1 MALISV
7 ILLIATL
14 SPFVLGA
21 CSLMNLTLA
30 TPVPVYD
37 SEQSR
42 VMWEA
47 IGYAKGYEIT
57 HYTDDNGE
65 PGEAVGDPVFQ
76 PSNVYAVNKSGTYW
90 IGVKAISSKST
101 IKDSAEGKIRIE
113 KENTEVDVTV
123 DPEDPSPDEPGKE
136 DPSTDPDDVLPSN
149 APSLNLP
156 VGAKRRFNYISV
168 ASVGGISVPLTENTG
183 KVVRLESGN
192 NVISNYW
199 SYDSANGAI
208 DIEYSLFGGVATGED
223 TQFTAYTEDGD
234 SFSFY
239 VTLCALN
246 DLPADISL
254 PSYGAFVYCKTGQSA
269 AEGLKIEY
277 DSAVSLLAVSVDGI
291 KIPYTTTNFS
301 SSSKYINFNQSYL
314 KNLEYGTHRVEL
326 FTTKGILDFYVF
338 VYSSSIMCYNLSFE
352 FDDTYPAVM
361 LKWQVDYAVDKYEVV
376 IDGTA
381 YSSTDYPD
389 RFEGNSFDMEGLVN
403 GGSCTA
409 YVRSYVNSI
418 STPAVSATVAYA
430 DNTAGLDKYFN
441 PESGFTYLG
450 TTYNRYID
458 SDEEMEILA
467 HYMILY
473 NYLLEEKSFNT
484 SDGQTT
490 MTYMDVYIDSASLGA
505 TDARSV
511 MKLFE
516 TACGTYKESLKY
528 SYAAVA
534 LSDGA
539 FRIGLQL
546 TSQNEALY
554 DSTTSYTESASNVDH
569 LKKSSRKSDFDDF
582 KINQR
587 QGVSVKTSDQL
598 FFAIEAGYKPLPEE
612 GSVAEKLYELAK
624 DVCRTWID
632 DSMTDYEKVHA
643 IYDWLGVNVIYDYN
657 IVNEMS
663 GILPSDDR
671 YDKFYSYD
679 SFYLEGVLENGVAVC
694 NGIAKTFVVLCG
706 IEGITAVKVN
716 GTASGGAHAWNKVYI
731 NEKWYIVDSTWSN
744 QKATDKKEVFS
755 HDYLFLT
762 TSESASKRTELT
774 ESTLGYYCGDTH
786 IRAEY

>member
-1 MALISV
+1 MVLISL
-7 ILLIATL
+7 ILVIATL

-21 CSLMNLTLA
+21 CSFMNFTLA

-37 SEQSR
+37 SELSR
-42 VMWEA
+42 ITWNE

-57 HYTDDNGE
+57 HYADLDGK
-65 PGEAVGDPVFQ
+65 PGEAVGDAVFQ
-76 PSNVYAVNKSGTYW
+76 QTNVYAVNESGTYW

-101 IKDSAEGKIRIE
+101 INDSAEGRIRVV
-113 KENTEVDVTV
+113 KENTEVDVIV
-123 DPEDPSPDEPGKE
+123 DPDDTEDEEPTPEQG
-136 DPSTDPDDVLPSN
+136 DVLPSN
-149 APSLNLP
+149 APELNLP
-156 VGAKRRFNYISV
+156 VGAKSRFNYISV
-168 ASVGGISVPLTENTG
+168 ASVGGISVPLTKNTC
-183 KVVRLESGN
+183 KVVRLESCN
-192 NVISNYW
+192 NVITNNW
-199 SYDSANGAI
+199 SYDSLNEAI
-208 DIEYSLFGGVATGED
+208 DIEYALFGGVSTGD
-223 TQFTAYTEDGD
+223 DICFTAYTENGD
-234 SFSFY
+234 SFDFY
-239 VTLCALN
+239 ITLCALS
-246 DLPADISL
+246 DMPADISL
-254 PSYGAFVYCKTGQSA
+254 PSYGAFVYCKT
-269 AEGLKIEY
+269 AENAEDGLKIEY
-277 DSAVSLLAVSVDGI
+277 DSAVSLLAVSVDGQ
-291 KIPYTTTNFS
+291 KISYTTTNFS
-301 SSSKYINFNQSYL
+301 SSSKYINFKQSYL
-314 KNLEYGTHRVEL
+314 KNLDYGTHRVEL
-326 FTTKGILDFYVF
+326 FTTKGILDFYIF
-338 VYSSSIMCYNLSFE
+338 VYSTSIMCYNLGFE
-352 FDDTYPAVM
+352 FDDTYPAVK
-361 LKWQVDYAVDKYEVV
+361 LNWQTDYPVDKFEVV
-376 IDGTA
+376 INGTT
-381 YSSTDYPD
+381 YSSVDNPE
-389 RFEGNSFDMEGLVN
+389 RFNGNSFDVTGLVSS

-409 YVRSYVNSI
+409 YVKSYVNGI
-418 STPAVSATVAYA
+418 STPAISVTVAYV
-430 DNTAGLDKYFN
+430 DNISGISQYVN
-441 PESGFTYLG
+441 PQSGFTYLG
-450 TTYNRYID
+450 KTYNRYID
-458 SDEEMEILA
+458 SEEEMEILA
-467 HYMILY
+467 YYMILY
-473 NYLLEEKSFNT
+473 NYQLEEKSFNT

-505 TDARSV
+505 SDARSV

-539 FRIGLQL
+539 FRIGLKL

-554 DSTTSYTESASNVDH
+554 DSTTEYTESASNVDH
-569 LKKSSRKSDFDDF
+569 LKRSTRRSSFDDF
-582 KINQR
+582 AINKR

-598 FFAIEAGYKPLPEE
+598 FFAIEAGYKPLPEQ

-632 DSMTDYEKVHA
+632 DSMADYEKVHA

-671 YDKFYSYD
+671 YNRFYSYD

-706 IEGITAVKVN
+706 IEGIAAVKVN

-786 IRAEY
+786 IRVEY